1 MMHFIKNDNI
11 LNFDLIFQCSSI
23 AIRINIHRWM
33 INISETNG
41 QSTLLKSH
49 LSFSIKLMVEA
60 CDKFNWML
68 YYLLRKHAAGECTFC
83 NNPKIES
90 LWIFL
95 HVTTWLWNTTFDFRI
110 LTLHTF
116 SSFSLYPSFTFF
128 LFTSFRKLLIAG
140 FCCFE
145 LFL

>member
-1 MMHFIKNDNI
+1 MAHQI
-11 LNFDLIFQCSSI
+11 LISSYRVQTKDGSFMIFYKHASI
-23 AIRINIHRWM
+23 CRIIRINIHRWTN
-33 INISETNG
+33 NISETNG
-41 QSTLLKSH
+41 QSTLFKSH

-95 HVTTWLWNTTFDFRI
+95 HVTTWLWNTTFDFHI
-110 LTLHTF
+110 LTPYT
-116 SSFSLYPSFTFF
+116 
-128 LFTSFRKLLIAG
+128 FTSF
-140 FCCFE
+140 
-145 LFL
+145 FL